1 MLMLLSAQVLEEIQE
16 NLFEAENKNFNLI
29 QKKKNFCFTI
39 VVGCSMVDNDLNMGC
54 SLFLNECSSNAGF
67 VSPIKKWIKFYFIQN
82 IYLPFIGNLN
92 GLLTIGVD
100 GALYIKIWFLI
111 NNKKIYIT
119 NRL

>member
-39 VVGCSMVDNDLNMGC
+39 VVGCSMVDNDLNTGC

-67 VSPIKKWIKFYFIQN
+67 VSPIKK
-82 IYLPFIGNLN
+82 
-92 GLLTIGVD
+92 
-100 GALYIKIWFLI
+100 
-111 NNKKIYIT
+111 
-119 NRL
+119 